1 MAEIRIKQTKRV
13 IECREGENL
22 LEVLLGAG
30 VFVDNPCN
38 GKGICGKCKVRVC
51 SGKVSGMTPSEE
63 RLLKPEETAEG
74 IRLSCMTEVTGDA
87 EIELIS
93 KERKHE
99 VLTKGYMPEFERDSF
114 DGGYGVI
121 IDIGTTTVVTALID
135 LKTGAELAN
144 ASMINVQKRYGL
156 DVLTRITYEYE
167 HPDRGIRELQQAIV
181 SSVNGMI
188 KETCEEAGVERG
200 EIREIDVAANC
211 TMMHMLLGVDAR

>member
-74 IRLSCMTEVTGDA
+74 KDKKEKEDQAKEPEKPA
-87 EIELIS
+87 EAPVAKMDEHGFILPQE
-93 KERKHE
+93 H
-99 VLTKGYMPEFERDSF
+99 
-114 DGGYGVI
+114 
-121 IDIGTTTVVTALID
+121 TA
-135 LKTGAELAN
+135 
-144 ASMINVQKRYGL
+144 
-156 DVLTRITYEYE
+156 
-167 HPDRGIRELQQAIV
+167 RGRE
-181 SSVNGMI
+181 
-188 KETCEEAGVERG
+188 E
-200 EIREIDVAANC
+200 
-211 TMMHMLLGVDAR
+211 